1 MRHILGGYRYLPLEE
16 PEAPA
21 AATSIQKNSG
31 LPQGPADPS
40 AGRLK
45 HAFPRGEPIITFV
58 KRPSGPL

>member
-1 MRHILGGYRYLPLEE
+1 MRHMIPGGYRYLPLEE
-16 PEAPA
+16 PEAP